1 MGVLTG
7 INTKMRGSVGQYT
20 FKRLNG
26 QTVVSEKVD
35 KKAVPVRTPAQM
47 RQRMAWDN
55 IIAIWRSFTGNMRPS
70 FESKPRTRSD
80 YNEFMS
86 ANIAGNRIYLTKGVA
101 LQGGAVVA
109 PYQVTRGSMPSI
121 SVGFGNDQ
129 IPYSDIALGGITI
142 GASTTLRTFTQAIL
156 ENNPDWNNGDQLSIF
171 VLRQSATNEGVPLV
185 TTECKEITLDQ
196 NDDGTLLGDLVGANY
211 LAVIDGKLGM
221 GGTVNGGIA
230 FVHSR
235 KTVGKTRV
243 STQRIVCNNPIMS
256 QYTSETAYENAV
268 LSYGG
273 FNQEYFLTP
282 NNTTEVN
289 AQP

>member
-1 MGVLTG
+1 
-7 INTKMRGSVGQYT
+7 MRGSVGKYT

-35 KKAVPVRTPAQM
+35 KKATPVRTPAQM

-86 ANIAGNRIYLTKGVA
+86 ANIAGNRIYLTKNIA

-109 PYQVTRGSMPSI
+109 PYQVTRGSMPTIEVTFGTNQVPVTSI
-121 SVGFGNDQ
+121 DM
-129 IPYSDIALGGITI
+129 GGMDI
-142 GASTTLRTFTQAIL
+142 GASTTVRAFSQAII
-156 ENNPDWNNGDQLSIF
+156 ENNPDWAQGDQLSIF
-171 VLRQSATNEGVPLV
+171 VLRQSATIEGVPLV
-185 TTECKEITLDQ
+185 TTECKEITLDAA
-196 NDDGTLLGDLVGANY
+196 DDGTLLGDLMPANY
-211 LAVIDGKLGM
+211 LDIIEGKLGL
-221 GGTVNGGIA
+221 GGTVNGGVA

-256 QYTSETAYENAV
+256 QYTSETAYDNAV
-268 LSYGG
+268 NSYGG
-273 FNQEYFLTP
+273 FNQDYFLTP
-282 NNTTEVN
+282 NNTTDVN

>member
-7 INTKMRGSVGQYT
+7 INTKMRGSVGKYT

-26 QTVVSEKVD
+26 QTIVSEKVD
-35 KKAVPVRTPAQM
+35 KKATPVRTPAQM

-86 ANIAGNRIYLTKGVA
+86 ANIAGNRIYLTKNIA

-109 PYQVTRGSMPSI
+109 PYQVTRGSMPTI
-121 SVGFGNDQ
+121 EVTFGTNQVPVTGIDM
-129 IPYSDIALGGITI
+129 GGMDI
-142 GASTTLRTFTQAIL
+142 GASTTLRTFSQAII
-156 ENNPDWNNGDQLSIF
+156 ENNPDWAQGDQLSIF
-171 VLRQSATNEGVPLV
+171 VLRQSATIEGVPMV
-185 TTECKEITLDQ
+185 TTECKEITLDTA
-196 NDDGTLLGDLVGANY
+196 DDGTLLGDLMPANY
-211 LAVIDGKLGM
+211 LDIIEGKLGL
-221 GGTVNGGIA
+221 GGTVNGGVA

-256 QYTSETAYENAV
+256 QYTSETAYDNAV
-268 LSYGG
+268 NSYGG
-273 FNQEYFLTP
+273 FNQDYFLTP
-282 NNTTEVN
+282 NNTTDVN

>member
-1 MGVLTG
+1 
-7 INTKMRGSVGQYT
+7 MRGSVGQYT

-35 KKAVPVRTPAQM
+35 KKGIPVRTPAQM

-86 ANIAGNRIYLTKGVA
+86 ANIAGNRIYLTKAIA

-109 PYQVTRGSMPSI
+109 PYQVTRGSMPTI

-129 IPYSDIALGGITI
+129 IPYTDINMGGITI
-142 GASTTLRTFTQAIL
+142 GASTTLRTFSQAIL
-156 ENNPDWNNGDQLSIF
+156 ENNPEWNHGDQLSIF

-185 TTECKEITLDQ
+185 STECKEITIDEY
-196 NDDGTLLGDLVGANY
+196 DDGTLLGDLVDANF
-211 LAVIDGKLGM
+211 LNVIDGKLGL
-221 GGTVNGGIA
+221 GGTVNGGVA

-256 QYTSETAYENAV
+256 QYTSEAAYDNAV
-268 LSYGG
+268 NSYGG
-273 FNQEYFLTP
+273 FNQDYFLTP
-282 NNTTEVN
+282 NNTTDVN

>member
-35 KKAVPVRTPAQM
+35 KKSIPVRTPAQM

-86 ANIAGNRIYLTKGVA
+86 ANIAGNRIYLTKDIA

-109 PYQVTRGSMPSI
+109 PYQVTRGSLPTI
-121 SVGFGNDQ
+121 EVTIGADQ
-129 IPYSDIALGGITI
+129 VPITNLSMGGVTI
-142 GASTTLRTFTQAIL
+142 GASTTLRTFSQAIL
-156 ENNPDWNNGDQLSIF
+156 ENNPEWNNGDQLSIF
-171 VLRQSATNEGVPLV
+171 WLKQSSTTNGVPLV

-196 NDDGTLLGDLVGANY
+196 NDDGTLLGDLVDANL
-211 LAVIDGKLGM
+211 LATVDGKLGM
-221 GGTVNGGIA
+221 GGTVNGGVA

-243 STQRIVCNNPIMS
+243 STQRIVCNNPIMP
-256 QYTSETAYENAV
+256 QFNSETAYDAAV
-268 LSYGG
+268 TSYGG
-273 FNQEYFLTP
+273 FNQDYFLTP
-282 NNTTEVN
+282 NNTTDVN

>member
-35 KKAVPVRTPAQM
+35 KKSIPVRTPAQM

-86 ANIAGNRIYLTKGVA
+86 ANIAGNRTFLTKDIA

-109 PYQVTRGSMPSI
+109 PYQVTRGSMPTI
-121 SVGFGNDQ
+121 DVGFGNDQ
-129 IPYSDIALGGITI
+129 IPYSDIQMGGTTI
-142 GASTTLRTFTQAIL
+142 GASTTLRSFSQAII
-156 ENNPDWNNGDQLSIF
+156 ENNPDWMNGDQLSIF

-185 TTECKEITLDQ
+185 TTESKEITLDAA
-196 NDDGTLLGDLVGANY
+196 NEGTLLGDLVGANF
-211 LAVIDGKLGM
+211 LAVIDSKLGL
-221 GGTVNGGIA
+221 GGTVNGGVA

-243 STQRIVCNNPIMS
+243 STQRIVVNNPIMT
-256 QYTSETAYENAV
+256 QYQSETAYENAV
-268 LSYGG
+268 TSYGG

-282 NNTTEVN
+282 NNTTDVN

>member
-35 KKAVPVRTPAQM
+35 KKSIPVRPPAQM

-86 ANIAGNRIYLTKGVA
+86 ANIAGNRIYLTKDIA

-109 PYQVTRGSMPSI
+109 PYQVTRGSLPTI
-121 SVGFGNDQ
+121 EVNFGADQ
-129 IPYSDIALGGITI
+129 VPVTNIAMGGITI
-142 GASTTLRTFTQAIL
+142 GASTTLRTFSQAIL
-156 ENNPDWNNGDQLSIF
+156 ENNPEWNNGDQLSIF
-171 VLRQSATNEGVPLV
+171 WLKQSSTTGGVPLV

-196 NDDGTLLGDLVGANY
+196 NDDGTLLGDLVDANL
-211 LAVIDGKLGM
+211 LAVVDGKLGM
-221 GGTVNGGIA
+221 GGTVNGGVA

-256 QYTSETAYENAV
+256 QYTSEAAYENAV
-268 LSYGG
+268 NSYGG
-273 FNQEYFLTP
+273 FNQDYFLTP
-282 NNTTEVN
+282 NETTDVN